1 MTGPY
6 IAVCGPQDATSE
18 EAGWAEEIGRRL
30 AEAGAIVVCGGW
42 GGVMEAVSRGARDA
56 GGLVIGILP
65 GDSRAGANPYLS
77 AALPTGMGETRNA
90 LIVRAADT
98 VIAVS
103 GEFGTLSEIALALKM
118 GKPVVGLGTWELSK
132 DGRSVDAVVRATTPE
147 DAVKKALELTGG
159 SGG

>member
-6 IAVCGPQDATSE
+6 IAVCGPQDATDE
-18 EAGWAEEIGRRL
+18 EARWAEEIGGRL
-30 AEAGAIVVCGGW
+30 AAAGAIVICGGW
-42 GGVMEAVSRGARDA
+42 GGVMEAVSRGANEA

-65 GDSRAGANPYLS
+65 GETRTGANPHLS

-90 LIVRAADT
+90 LITRAADV

-118 GKPVVGLGTWELSK
+118 GKPVIGLGTWELAKS
-132 DGRSVDAVVRATTPE
+132 GSPVEAILRVATPE
-147 DAVKKALELTGG
+147 EAVTKALGLVD
-159 SGG
+159 